1 MTDSVVGAGQTAGGG
16 YGSKGYRAYVLF
28 ALVAV
33 YTFNFIDRVVITII
47 QEDIRADFHL
57 SDTQLGLLG
66 GPAFA
71 LLYTLLGIP
80 IARLAEKHNR
90 TTILSVCIG
99 LWSLMTALC
108 GLAGNYFQLLAARI
122 GVSIGEAGGTPP
134 SQSIIGDYFPPDK
147 RASAAS
153 IYSLGVPLGSMLAA
167 IGGGY
172 LAAYFGWQSA
182 FLALGL
188 PGLALAILV
197 KLTIKE
203 PPRTTEAHEAPSFG
217 AGLKALAG
225 KASFWHVALGSAA
238 ASFTGYGVG
247 QFTNSFFIRSHAD
260 ELEALS
266 PLAGFL
272 LLGDPTAATPVI
284 FRASLVTGLLI
295 GLCGGFGAAVSG
307 FISDRISHRH
317 PNALVWLPALAF
329 ILTAPLNIVGYMTQ
343 SLPLAVF
350 LLGAALL
357 FQYFYLGSMYAVAQG
372 VVHPRMRA
380 TAVAILLF
388 VVNLIGYGLGPPVV
402 GALSDFLANSQLI
415 PVGLSVESC
424 AGITEGANQAV
435 CAAGSSFGLRWAI
448 VIGFL
453 GYLWAATHFLLAWR
467 SLRKDWVG

>member
-1 MTDSVVGAGQTAGGG
+1 MTETTAPKASSG

-28 ALVAV
+28 ALVTV

-47 QEDIRADFHL
+47 QEDIRADFGL
-57 SDTQLGLLG
+57 TDTQLGLLG

-71 LLYTLLGIP
+71 LLYTFLGIP

-99 LWSLMTALC
+99 LWSAMTALC
-108 GLAGNYFQLLAARI
+108 GLATNYVQLLAARI

-134 SQSIIGDYFPPDK
+134 SQSIIGDYFPPES
-147 RASAAS
+147 RATASS
-153 IYSLGVPLGSMLAA
+153 IYSLGVPIGSMLAA
-167 IGGGY
+167 IGGGFI
-172 LAAYFGWQSA
+172 AAYFGWQSA
-182 FLALGL
+182 FLMLGL

-203 PPRTTEAHEAPSFG
+203 PPRTTAAAEAPTFG
-217 AGLKALAG
+217 AGFKALAG
-225 KASFWHVALGSAA
+225 KASFWHVALGAAA

-266 PLAGFL
+266 PLAGML
-272 LLGDPTAATPVI
+272 LFGDPNAETPVI
-284 FRASLVTGLLI
+284 FRASMITGLLV

-307 FISDRISHRH
+307 IISDKIGHRH
-317 PNALVWLPALAF
+317 PNALVWLPAVAF
-329 ILTAPLNIVGYMTQ
+329 ILTAPLNIIGYMTP
-343 SLPLAVF
+343 SLPLAVV
-350 LLGAALL
+350 LLGGALL

-380 TAVAILLF
+380 TSVAILLF

-402 GALSDFLANSQLI
+402 GALSDYLASTQLSAA
-415 PVGLSVESC
+415 GLTVD
-424 AGITEGANQAV
+424 A
-435 CAAGSSFGLRWAI
+435 CAAGVAGPNQATCASASSYGLRWAI
-448 VIGFL
+448 IIGFL
-453 GYLWAATHFLLAWR
+453 GYLWAAAHFLLAWR
-467 SLRKDWVG
+467 TLRKDWVG